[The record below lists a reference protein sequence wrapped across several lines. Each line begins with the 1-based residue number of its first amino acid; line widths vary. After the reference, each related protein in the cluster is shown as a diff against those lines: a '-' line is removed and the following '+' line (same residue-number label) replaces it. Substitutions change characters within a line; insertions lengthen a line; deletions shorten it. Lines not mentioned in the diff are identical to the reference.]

1 MAASAAP
8 YGAKPIGTLS
18 ASGSFTGKVQHIKI
32 ASGYDTLISW
42 GDFVKLVAA
51 GTIEKDTGTT
61 TATPVG
67 VFMGCSY
74 TDPTT
79 SQPTY
84 AQMWTADVAASD
96 AMAYVLTDPNVL
108 FQMQG
113 DGAITQAMLGSNF
126 AIVVTA
132 GSRLIA
138 PHIDTARRRENAALL
153 STLLLLRA
161 EALELENRAA
171 EAQAVRLDSLGWAR
185 YGFGSDWAVRAK
197 MREIA
202 SLNPLK

>member
-96 AMAYVLTDPNVL
+96 AVAYVLTDPNVL

-132 GSRLIA
+132 GSTTIGRSK
-138 PHIDTARRRENAALL
+138 NAVDQ
-153 STLLLLRA
+153 STSNTTNTLPLRIVDYVDGPDS
-161 EALELENRAA
+161 
-171 EAQAVRLDSLGWAR
+171 AVGDAYTDVIMKINVGHQ
-185 YGFGSDWAVRAK
+185 YVNTTG
-197 MREIA
+197 I
-202 SLNPLK
+202 

>member
-96 AMAYVLTDPNVL
+96 AVAYVLTDPNVL

-132 GSRLIA
+132 GSTTIGRSK
-138 PHIDTARRRENAALL
+138 NAVDQ
-153 STLLLLRA
+153 STSNTTNTLPLRIVDYVDGPDS
-161 EALELENRAA
+161 
-171 EAQAVRLDSLGWAR
+171 AVGDAYTDVIMKFNVGHQ
-185 YGFGSDWAVRAK
+185 YVNTTG
-197 MREIA
+197 I
-202 SLNPLK
+202 

>member
-51 GTIEKDTGTT
+51 GTIEKDAGTT

-132 GSRLIA
+132 GSTTIGRSK
-138 PHIDTARRRENAALL
+138 NAVDQ
-153 STLLLLRA
+153 STSNTTNTLPLRIVDYVDGPDS
-161 EALELENRAA
+161 
-171 EAQAVRLDSLGWAR
+171 AVGDAYTDVIMKINVGHQ
-185 YGFGSDWAVRAK
+185 YVNTTG
-197 MREIA
+197 I
-202 SLNPLK
+202 

>member
-51 GTIEKDTGTT
+51 GTIEKDAGTT

-132 GSRLIA
+132 GSTTIGRSKSA
-138 PHIDTARRRENAALL
+138 VDQ
-153 STLLLLRA
+153 STSATTNTLPLRIVDYVDGPDS
-161 EALELENRAA
+161 
-171 EAQAVRLDSLGWAR
+171 AVGDAYTDVIMKFNVGHQ
-185 YGFGSDWAVRAK
+185 YVNTTG
-197 MREIA
+197 I
-202 SLNPLK
+202 

>member
-132 GSRLIA
+132 GSTTIGRSK
-138 PHIDTARRRENAALL
+138 NAVDQ
-153 STLLLLRA
+153 STSNTTNTLPLRIVDYVDGPDS
-161 EALELENRAA
+161 
-171 EAQAVRLDSLGWAR
+171 AVGDAYTDVIMKINVGHQ
-185 YGFGSDWAVRAK
+185 YVNTTG
-197 MREIA
+197 I
-202 SLNPLK
+202 